1 MIFNPN
7 SIPLDITFLVLAD
20 SSLMTVA
27 SSLEPLRAANRICG
41 RELYR
46 WQFVSSTHEPPQ
58 MTCGLPLATS
68 GRFDPNQCG
77 DVLIII
83 AGFNVLIHANPNL
96 LSRVR
101 RASRSSKRF
110 IGGMESG
117 SWVLAQ
123 AGLLNGRKATT
134 HWEDFEDFSNRF
146 PKVKMRTDRYVIDGR
161 FFTTGGASPSF
172 DFMLHLVRCRQGY
185 TAALDVASVF
195 IYDQSHAAA
204 DAQPLVSLGD
214 LNRQEPRVAK
224 AIQLMEEHFEA
235 PMRIVE
241 IAKIIGVS
249 TKTLEILFR
258 TNVEMTPG
266 AYYLS
271 LRLSA
276 VRRLL
281 LDTRVSMT
289 DIAIRTGFSSN
300 AALSRAF
307 RNHFGKSPQQFRR
320 AFP

>member
-1 MIFNPN
+1 
-7 SIPLDITFLVLAD
+7 
-20 SSLMTVA
+20 
-27 SSLEPLRAANRICG
+27 
-41 RELYR
+41 
-46 WQFVSSTHEPPQ
+46 
-58 MTCGLPLATS
+58 
-68 GRFDPNQCG
+68 
-77 DVLIII
+77 
-83 AGFNVLIHANPNL
+83 
-96 LSRVR
+96 
-101 RASRSSKRF
+101 
-110 IGGMESG
+110 MESG

-123 AGLLNGRKATT
+123 ADLLNGRTATT

-224 AIQLMEEHFEA
+224 AIRLMEEHFEI

-241 IAKIIGVS
+241 ISKNCGVS
-249 TKTLEILFR
+249 TKTLEKLFR
-258 TNVEMTPG
+258 THVEMTPG
-266 AYYLS
+266 SYYLS

-281 LDTRVSMT
+281 IDTRVSVT

-320 AFP
+320 QF